1 MRFFHLLFLLSLL
14 VLISGASAGGVE
26 EGEIMA
32 EQKTEFP
39 EMVGMSGEEAKAQL
53 ESQFPSFQIDIV
65 PWDAM
70 LTMDYREDRI
80 RVKVDDNGKV
90 KKAPRVG

>member
-1 MRFFHLLFLLSLL
+1 MRFFHLLFLLSFL
-14 VLISGASAGGVE
+14 VLITGASAGLE
-26 EGEIMA
+26 EGEIMTD
-32 EQKTEFP
+32 QKTDFP
-39 EMVGMSGEEAKAQL
+39 EMVGMNGAEAKAQL

-80 RVKVDDNGKV
+80 RIKVDESGKV
-90 KKAPRVG
+90 KKSPRVG